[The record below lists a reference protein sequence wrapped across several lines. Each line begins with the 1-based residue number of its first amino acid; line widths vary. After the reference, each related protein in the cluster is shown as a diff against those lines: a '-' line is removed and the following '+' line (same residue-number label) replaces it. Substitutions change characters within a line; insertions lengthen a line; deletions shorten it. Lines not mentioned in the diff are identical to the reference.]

1 MEVLT
6 KEEGWTEALRKLTVL
21 PLALD
26 SEFGS
31 INFMR
36 SLHYR
41 GNAKKLFEE
50 KIEPLLKQGR
60 KLGVVQ
66 GFMYSGV
73 SNGSAQ
79 AISKPCTEFREVIL
93 RDVDTDE
100 TFTLSIDA
108 STDERGGQ

>member
-6 KEEGWTEALRKLTVL
+6 KEEGWTEALRKLTIL
-21 PLALD
+21 PLELD

-41 GNAKKLFEE
+41 DNAKKLFEE

-66 GFMYSGV
+66 GFMYSGI
-73 SNGSAQ
+73 SIGSME
-79 AISKPCTEFREVIL
+79 IVSKPCSEFREVVL
-93 RDVDTDE
+93 CDVDTNE
-100 TFTLSIDA
+100 TFKLSID
-108 STDERGGQ
+108 TIEQKHI